1 MSCRRSEVL
10 ACSIC
15 AMMALARSR
24 SVSSIFCTSRLMV
37 ASWTPE
43 IDDLAS
49 KSRSASRASGAC
61 GRGTW
66 GVLAG
71 LVGNELI
78 EIGGGKVPARALG
91 AVANHD
97 IFQIAIGGVTVERF
111 DRAAELGSGLP
122 HQHFELC
129 ERCLPKVLV

>member
-1 MSCRRSEVL
+1 
-10 ACSIC
+10 
-15 AMMALARSR
+15 
-24 SVSSIFCTSRLMV
+24 MV

-111 DRAAELGSGLP
+111 DRAAELGSGLGCGLESVGRGVVRLALLAAASP
-122 HQHFELC
+122 
-129 ERCLPKVLV
+129 